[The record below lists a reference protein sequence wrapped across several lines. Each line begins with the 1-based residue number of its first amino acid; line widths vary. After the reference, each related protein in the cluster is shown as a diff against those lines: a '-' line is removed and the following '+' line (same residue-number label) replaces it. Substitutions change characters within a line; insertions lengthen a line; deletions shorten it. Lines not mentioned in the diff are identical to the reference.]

1 MKFGLVFMMVV
12 EVISQKSPKIRLRNF
27 FITFLNYQKKLSKK
41 KKLFQLCKITMR
53 YILPI
58 IKFPSYSIENVFYYF
73 YLKGET
79 AKMMLKM
86 AFRRLTVYFE
96 DQIFKN
102 LETKMVFHFLRSK
115 VESNPNKCTNLHV
128 LNMKQ
133 FDGIPFKA
141 LIF

>member
-12 EVISQKSPKIRLRNF
+12 EVISQKSPKIRLRKF
-27 FITFLNYQKKLSKK
+27 FYHVFKLSTKIVKK
-41 KKLFQLCKITMR
+41 KNYFSYAKSRWGIYCLLSNSPV
-53 YILPI
+53 IL
-58 IKFPSYSIENVFYYF
+58 YVFYYF

-128 LNMKQ
+128 LNMK
-133 FDGIPFKA
+133 
-141 LIF
+141 